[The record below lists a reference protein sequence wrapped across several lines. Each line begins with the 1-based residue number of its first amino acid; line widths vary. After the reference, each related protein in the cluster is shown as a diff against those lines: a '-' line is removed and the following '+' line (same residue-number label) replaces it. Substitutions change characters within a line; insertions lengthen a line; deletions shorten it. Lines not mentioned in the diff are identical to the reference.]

1 MDNKYLYTLIGIL
14 VLAVIIQY
22 ISYNSLKVL
31 NEDIIKGKNAKIEQL
46 TNEKNE
52 LEAEYAK
59 LAIEFEKLKETNFE
73 LERNYNSLN
82 ISYSELNSSYSNLM
96 NNYSNLSFSYSE
108 LKKETESLISK
119 IDEYGKKID
128 ESMKWFANN
137 AELSNMANSE
147 KTTLKSDLEYECLD
161 IEYDNCKIKTACL
174 PLVNDVFHGLR
185 YLQDISTYGKTDKLA
200 SLDEFIQNKG
210 GDCEDYSLFY
220 KAELNSLFSECKGKK
235 IEIEAFVESPGS
247 EKYFVNNRNN
257 WYLKDVR
264 PITVINERNIYPSV
278 VCYLTEPKLGHCV
291 IALSQYPINK
301 TQDISNLNGAELVE
315 PQDGSYVGM
324 IRNEFT
330 MPTGYKLGIN
340 QIMIVITDNDLYSY
354 DEENGKWIGYSD
366 FKNEINGMKQR
377 IYSLV
382 Q

>member
-1 MDNKYLYTLIGIL
+1 MDNRYLYTLIGIL
-14 VLAVIIQY
+14 VLAVILQH
-22 ISYNSLKVL
+22 ISYNSLKAL

-52 LEAEYAK
+52 LDAEYTK
-59 LAIEFEKLKETNFE
+59 LAIEFEKLRETNFE
-73 LERNYNSLN
+73 LERNYSSLN
-82 ISYSELNSSYSNLM
+82 SSYSELNSSYSNLM
-96 NNYSNLSFSYSE
+96 KNYSNLSFSYSE

-128 ESMKWFANN
+128 ESMEWFANN
-137 AELSNMANSE
+137 AELSKMTDSE

-161 IEYDNCKIKTACL
+161 IEYDKCKIKTACL

-200 SLDEFIQNKG
+200 SLDEFINNKG

-220 KAELNSLFSECKGKK
+220 KAELNSLFSECKGKN

-247 EKYFVNNRNN
+247 EKYFVNNRDN
-257 WYLKDVR
+257 WYLNDVK
-264 PITVINERNIYPSV
+264 PITIINERNIYPSV
-278 VCYLTEPKLGHCV
+278 VCYLNEPKLGHCV
-291 IALSQYPINK
+291 IALSEYPIDK

-315 PQDGSYVGM
+315 PQDGSYVGT
-324 IRNEFT
+324 IGREFA
-330 MPTGYKLGIN
+330 MPSGYKLGMK
-340 QIMIVITDNDLYSY
+340 QIMIIITNNDLYSY
-354 DEENGKWIGYSD
+354 DEEKGKWIGYSD
-366 FKNEINGMKQR
+366 FKDEINGMKQR